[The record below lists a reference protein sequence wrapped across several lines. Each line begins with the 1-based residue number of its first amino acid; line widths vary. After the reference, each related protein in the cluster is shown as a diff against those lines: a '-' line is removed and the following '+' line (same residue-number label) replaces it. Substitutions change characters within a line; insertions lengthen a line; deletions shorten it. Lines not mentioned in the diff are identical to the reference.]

1 MKKGKKELG
10 NWGED
15 LAVEYL
21 ISKGYEILNRN
32 FRTHHGELD
41 IVAGKKDLL
50 FFVEVKTRT
59 SHSYFYPEDSVTRRK
74 QMYLLEAAEQYL
86 SLLQGDFINWQFD
99 VISIEIDG
107 QEKVHIEHFENVF
120 Q

>member
-21 ISKGYEILNRN
+21 ISKGYKILIRN
-32 FRTHHGELD
+32 FRTSHGELD
-41 IVAGKKDLL
+41 IVAEKNDFLL
-50 FFVEVKTRT
+50 FVEVKTRT

-74 QMYLLEAAEQYL
+74 QMHLLQAAEQFL
-86 SLLQGDFINWQFD
+86 SSQNGKFVSWQFD
-99 VISIEIDG
+99 VIAIDFDE
-107 QEKVHIEHFENVF
+107 QKKVHIEHFENVF